1 MKIEQFRQELTTEQ
15 LNDRLSKVFG
25 TSIDLDKFSTEQ
37 LTTAQSNV
45 VGKIQSIEQ
54 TEAFDS
60 LSHNE
65 EYHKQKMFLDVI
77 NSAIEDRAVEGK
89 LQNTI
94 LVHADEIVG
103 DYFDMDKEALKMNK
117 DAVIADMK
125 KRQQSAQGDEADA
138 LHYAIQKIEHDFEDD
153 GSQKENPYE
162 SNAFAQAVQKA
173 KAAGMKKGDKFKVG
187 DQEYTLEDMETLV
200 GEMKKKR
207 MKKMESEKAKPD
219 YIDLDKDGNKTEP
232 MKKAAKDKEKKK
244 VKEGAEEEAQLVM
257 AAKDMVDKV
266 TGWME
271 DTASMQ
277 SETILELG
285 DAIRDEEGS
294 EKSESFINAVKP
306 ALESLY
312 TSLEATREALTG
324 GVAVLTGENAPDT
337 MGADAEEPAMEPTT
351 DADADMPDQSDDFAA
366 SEPASGGEE
375 PADREKREHI
385 IRLSRR
391 LAETLSKK
399 KA

>member
-77 NSAIEDRAVEGK
+77 NSALEDRAVEGK

-200 GEMKKKR
+200 GEMKKKK
-207 MKKMESEKAKPD
+207 MKKMETAKPD

-375 PADREKREHI
+375 PADRQKREHI

>member
-25 TSIDLDKFSTEQ
+25 TAIDLDKFSTEQ
-37 LTTAQSNV
+37 LQTAQSNV
-45 VGKIQSIEQ
+45 VGKISNIEQ

-77 NSAIEDRAVEGK
+77 NSALEDRALEGK

-94 LVHADEIVG
+94 LVQADEIVG

-125 KRQQSAQGDEADA
+125 KRQQSAEGDEADA
-138 LHYAIQKIEHDFEDD
+138 LHYAIQKVEHDFEDD
-153 GSQKENPYE
+153 GSQKDNPYE

-187 DQEYTLEDMETLV
+187 DKEYTLKDCENLID
-200 GEMKKKR
+200 EMKKKR
-207 MKKMESEKAKPD
+207 MKKMSEKAKPD

-232 MKKAAKDKEKKK
+232 MKKAAKDKEKKN

-351 DADADMPDQSDDFAA
+351 DTDMPDQSDDFAA

>member
-77 NSAIEDRAVEGK
+77 NSALEDRAVEGK

-138 LHYAIQKIEHDFEDD
+138 LHYAIQKVEHDFEDD
-153 GSQKENPYE
+153 GTQKENPYE

-200 GEMKKKR
+200 GEMKKKK
-207 MKKMESEKAKPD
+207 MKKMDEKSKPD

-375 PADREKREHI
+375 PADRQKREHI